1 MHPPSPCPLGQA
13 AVKAERAEVLKQER
27 ARRFAA
33 GDLPIEELKY
43 QELQEQCKLRGVP
56 SKAYSGLKKPEL
68 LVLLQATMG
77 EAAGQ
82 PASTA
87 PPTPRAPPPPA
98 APAAAVPAA
107 RPAAPPPRLPPATAP
122 KVKVAAATTLRG
134 STTPATEMPAG
145 KRSRAEEDET
155 PKAGASAPPPK
166 QPKQPKLQPK
176 QPTPAAGQ
184 PGLMA
189 FFQRV

>member
-1 MHPPSPCPLGQA
+1 M
-13 AVKAERAEVLKQER
+13 LKQER

-68 LVLLQATMG
+68 LVLLQATVG
-77 EAAGQ
+77 EAAEQ
-82 PASTA
+82 AVSTA
-87 PPTPRAPPPPA
+87 PPAPRAPPPPA

>member
-1 MHPPSPCPLGQA
+1 M
-13 AVKAERAEVLKQER
+13 LKQER

-77 EAAGQ
+77 EPAGQ

-87 PPTPRAPPPPA
+87 PPAPRASPPPA
-98 APAAAVPAA
+98 APPAVPAAAVPAA

-166 QPKQPKLQPK
+166 QPKLQPK